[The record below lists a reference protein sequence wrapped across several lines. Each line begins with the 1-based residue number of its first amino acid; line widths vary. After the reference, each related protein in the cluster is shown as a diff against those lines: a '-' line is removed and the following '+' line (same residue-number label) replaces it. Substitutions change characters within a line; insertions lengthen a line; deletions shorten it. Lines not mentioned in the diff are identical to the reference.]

1 MVGAMDGAAP
11 VRAIL
16 LGILLAGCGA
26 PDEHFDAPLPRLQI
40 LPGSL
45 TVSGFSSGGFMAT
58 QYQVAYSK
66 DVAGAGI
73 VAAGPWF
80 CAQGMLARAWT
91 ECLKGTAAGPDVTP
105 LVAIARASGLAGVI
119 DDPAGLA
126 DDRVWVLHGSRD
138 RMVGAAVSDAL
149 VRFYREFV
157 PPDRIRYETQLPAGH
172 GFPTDGAGVACGE
185 SASPWVNDCGYDAA
199 GELLRHLYDG
209 LEEPAA
215 TVGGELI
222 EFDQS
227 RYAAG
232 GGKASLDE
240 RGFLFVPASCA
251 AGEACRLHVAFHGCG
266 QGVGFVGRAFASGAG
281 YNRWAAANRIVVLYP
296 QAAPSRVAPFNP
308 QGCWDWWGY
317 TGPDYAARNGAQL
330 AAVRRMVAAL
340 GGAGT

>member
-1 MVGAMDGAAP
+1 MFGTMQRSFPAPVILFSVLLAACGVPSERTGAA
-11 VRAIL
+11 
-16 LGILLAGCGA
+16 
-26 PDEHFDAPLPRLQI
+26 LPRLAI
-40 LPGSL
+40 LRGSL
-45 TVSGFSSGGFMAT
+45 TVSGLSSGGYMAT

-66 DVAGAGI
+66 AVAGAGI
-73 VAAGPWF
+73 VGAGPWF

-105 LVAIARASGLAGVI
+105 LAAIARTSGLAGAI

-126 DDRVWVLHGSRD
+126 DDRVWVFHGSRD

-172 GFPTDGAGVACGE
+172 GFPTEGAGVACGE

-199 GELLRHLYDG
+199 GEMLRHLYDG
-209 LEEPAA
+209 LEEPAG
-215 TVGGELI
+215 TEGGELI

-227 RYAAG
+227 RYVG

-240 RGFLFVPASCA
+240 RGLLFVPASCA

-266 QGVGFVGRAFASGAG
+266 QGVGFVGRAFASDAG
-281 YNRWAAANRIVVLYP
+281 YNRWAAANRIVVLFP

-317 TGPDYAARNGAQL
+317 SGPDYASRNGAQL

-340 GGAGT
+340 GAGT